1 MNLFNF
7 YAINTTFFYLL
18 DDYFTIQYNYFCMM
32 KTTFKTDILV
42 IGAGIGG
49 CTTAITAAD
58 SGCKVIILTSGKD
71 VEKSSTT
78 RAQGGIIYK
87 GIKDSQ
93 KSLINDIESAGD
105 GICNPE
111 AVKHLAKEGPKLV
124 KSFLIGR
131 VGVLFD
137 KNKKGKFDLTREG
150 GHSVERIIH
159 CSDSTGKSIA
169 EALWKQVK
177 KHKNI
182 TIFTKTTAIDL
193 ITTSH
198 HSLNF
203 ADTYLPITCVGAYV
217 LKQTPH
223 KTIKILAKETI
234 LATGGLGQVYLH
246 TTNGAG
252 SRGDGFAMALRASAR
267 IANMEFV
274 QFHPTTL
281 YGTDADNFLITE
293 SLRGEG
299 GVLINTD
306 GEKFAKKY
314 HKLGSLAPRDIV
326 SRAIH
331 NEMQKNHQS
340 FVYLDISHK
349 PAEWLKKRFPT
360 IYKKCLEH
368 KIDITKMPIPIVPAA
383 HYACGGVMVDKFGQ
397 TSVPRLRA
405 VGEVSCTGVH
415 GANRLASTSLL
426 EALIWGI
433 WTGKDII
440 KKIREK
446 RNYFFPKTAP
456 WIEKNEEVDISLL
469 NQDWMIIKHTM
480 WNYVGLIR
488 SERRLRRAQRILREL
503 QTEVET
509 FYRRV
514 AMSDEI
520 IGLRNGL
527 QTARAILYA
536 AIRNARSKGC
546 HYREEQK

>member
-1 MNLFNF
+1 
-7 YAINTTFFYLL
+7 
-18 DDYFTIQYNYFCMM
+18 M
-32 KTTFKTDILV
+32 KTNFKTDILI

-58 SGCKVIILTSGKD
+58 NGCKVVVLTSGND
-71 VEKSSTT
+71 IEKTSTV

-87 GIKDSQ
+87 GIKDTQ
-93 KSLINDIESAGD
+93 KSLIDNIENAGD
-105 GICNPE
+105 GMCNPE
-111 AVKHLAKEGPKLV
+111 AVKHLVKEGPKLV
-124 KSFLIGR
+124 KDFLIDKI
-131 VGVLFD
+131 GVLFD
-137 KNKKGKFDLTREG
+137 KNKNGKFDLTREG
-150 GHSVERIIH
+150 GHNIERIVH

-169 EALWKQVK
+169 EALWEKVK

-182 TIFTKTTAIDL
+182 TVFKNTTAIDL

-203 ADTYLPITCVGAYV
+203 VDVYLPITCVGAYV
-217 LKQTPH
+217 LRQKPH
-223 KTIKILAKETI
+223 KIIKIFAKETV

-246 TTNGAG
+246 TTNGKG
-252 SRGDGFAMALRASAR
+252 LRGDGFAMALRASAR
-267 IANMEFV
+267 IANMEFI

-299 GVLINTD
+299 GILINAN
-306 GEKFAKKY
+306 GEKFAEKY
-314 HKLGSLAPRDIV
+314 HKFGSLAPRDIV

-331 NEMQKNHQS
+331 NEMLKTHQS

-349 PAEWLKKRFPT
+349 PAEWLKNRFPT
-360 IYKKCLEH
+360 IYNKCLEH

-383 HYACGGVMVDKFGQ
+383 HYACGGVMVDKFGK

-426 EALIWGI
+426 EGLTWGV
-433 WTGKDII
+433 WTGKDIA
-440 KKIREK
+440 
-446 RNYFFPKTAP
+446 RNINETKNFFFPKTAP

-488 SERRLRRAQRILREL
+488 GERRLRRAQRILREL

-514 AMSDEI
+514 EMSDEI

>member
-1 MNLFNF
+1 MKINL
-7 YAINTTFFYLL
+7 
-18 DDYFTIQYNYFCMM
+18 
-32 KTTFKTDILV
+32 KTEILI

-58 SGCKVIILTSGKD
+58 NGCKVILLTSGRN
-71 VEKSSTT
+71 VENSSTV

-93 KSLINDIESAGD
+93 KSLIEDIENAGD
-105 GICNPE
+105 GMCNPE
-111 AVKHLAKEGPKLV
+111 AVRHLAKEGPKIV
-124 KSFLIGR
+124 KNFLIDK
-131 VGVLFD
+131 VNVKFD
-137 KNKKGKFDLTREG
+137 KNKNGKLDLTREG
-150 GHSVERIIH
+150 GHKIERIIH

-169 EALWKQVK
+169 EVLWEKVK

-182 TIFTKTTAIDL
+182 TIFSNTTAIDL

-198 HSLNF
+198 HSLNSV
-203 ADTYLPITCVGAYV
+203 DIYLPITCVGAYV
-217 LKQTPH
+217 LKQKSH

-267 IANMEFV
+267 IANMEFI

-281 YGTDADNFLITE
+281 YGTAADNFLITE

-299 GVLINTD
+299 GILLNAN

-331 NEMQKNHQS
+331 NEMLKTHQS

-349 PAEWLKKRFPT
+349 SAEWLINRFPT
-360 IYKKCLEH
+360 IYNKCLEH

-383 HYACGGVMVDKFGQ
+383 HYACGGVMVDKFGK

-426 EALIWGI
+426 EALVWGV
-433 WTGKDII
+433 WTGKDVG
-440 KKIREK
+440 ENVK
-446 RNYFFPKTAP
+446 RKRKFFFPKTAP
-456 WIEKNEEVDISLL
+456 WIDKTEKVDISLL

-488 SERRLRRAQRILREL
+488 GERRLRRAQRILREL
-503 QTEVET
+503 QTEIET

-514 AMSDEI
+514 AISDEI

-546 HYREEQK
+546 HYREKQK